1 MGPLSATGRKNLQK
15 KSPAIFFLLFSIYIC
30 KESLELGLGTWH
42 KPGAGFIPFWSGV
55 AIGVLA
61 LLMLIQSIWFN
72 KANVTEKAEGKT
84 NWRAITLTLVYF
96 LGYVA
101 LLEYL
106 GFIIGTML
114 FVGVVLK
121 SVEKKG
127 WFVTILV
134 SLGMALASY
143 YVFKVLLQSELPKGF
158 FGF

>member
-1 MGPLSATGRKNLQK
+1 M
-15 KSPAIFFLLFSIYIC
+15 
-30 KESLELGLGTWH
+30 GLGIWH
-42 KPGAGFIPFWSGV
+42 KPGAGFISFWSGV
-55 AIGVLA
+55 LIGILA
-61 LLMLIQSIWFN
+61 LLMLIQSIWLN
-72 KANVTEKAEGKT
+72 KANVTEKTKGKI

-106 GFIIGTML
+106 GFIIDTIL

-121 SVEKKG
+121 SIEKKG
-127 WFVTILV
+127 WFVTIWV

-143 YVFKVLLQSELPKGF
+143 YVFKVLLQSELPEGF

>member
-1 MGPLSATGRKNLQK
+1 M
-15 KSPAIFFLLFSIYIC
+15 
-30 KESLELGLGTWH
+30 GLGIWH
-42 KPGAGFIPFWSGV
+42 KPGAGFISFWSGV
-55 AIGVLA
+55 LIGILA
-61 LLMLIQSIWFN
+61 LLMLIQSIWLN
-72 KANVTEKAEGKT
+72 KANVTEKAKGKI

-106 GFIIGTML
+106 GFIIDTIL

-121 SVEKKG
+121 SIEKKG
-127 WFVTILV
+127 WFVTIWV

-143 YVFKVLLQSELPKGF
+143 YVFKVLLQSELPEGF

>member
-1 MGPLSATGRKNLQK
+1 MKWKDLQK
-15 KSPAIFFLLFSIYIC
+15 KLPAIFFLLFSIYIC
-30 KESLELGLGTWH
+30 KESLRLGLGTWH
-42 KPGAGFIPFWSGV
+42 KPGAGFVPFWSGV
-55 AIGVLA
+55 PIGILA
-61 LLMLIQSIWFN
+61 LLMLIQSIWLN
-72 KANVTEKAEGKT
+72 KASVWEKAKEKI
-84 NWRAITLTLVYF
+84 NWRAIGLTLVYF

-106 GFIIGTML
+106 GFITDTML

-127 WFVTILV
+127 WFVTIFV
-134 SLGMALASY
+134 SLGMAFASY